1 MGEGPII
8 QVLAAACAGAC
19 AFCGFLGMA
28 QLMSTVKIEGKSE
41 EKQLPLFLRLGALF
55 APNLKFAIDHPFLDP
70 MRIHAH
76 ELILMSGY
84 DQAID
89 AKRFVGARLVLSM
102 LGIAFFIFTLCLGQP
117 LMGLLV
123 SLLMFIWPIVWI
135 KSVIS
140 RRHNEIQKAL
150 PNVLDLLTLSVEAG
164 KDFVT
169 ALRDILGRRRRDAL
183 TEELEIAFREI
194 QLGKQRRVA
203 LKDMASRVKQHDLT
217 AVVNAIAQADEL
229 GVSIGSLLRIQ
240 GDQLRSKRFQRAEKL
255 ANEAPVKIL
264 FPVVAFI
271 FPSVFIIL
279 LGPILMQAFK
289 TMIR

>member
-1 MGEGPII
+1 MENSVI
-8 QVLAAACAGAC
+8 QIMASASAGAC
-19 AFCGFLGMA
+19 VFCGLIGA
-28 QLMSTVKIEGKSE
+28 YQILSAVKIDKKSE
-41 EKQLPLFLRLGALF
+41 EKQLPLFLRIGFLF
-55 APNLKFAIDHPFLDP
+55 APNLSFATDNQMLDP
-70 MRIHAH
+70 MRAHAR
-76 ELILMSGY
+76 ELIQMSGY
-84 DQAID
+84 DQVID
-89 AKRFVGARLVLSM
+89 AKRFIEARVVLSLFGLIFFALM
-102 LGIAFFIFTLCLGQP
+102 LLLGQP
-117 LMGLLV
+117 ALGILITLL
-123 SLLMFIWPIVWI
+123 LFIWPTIWI
-135 KSVIS
+135 KGVIS

-169 ALRDILGRRRRDAL
+169 ALRDILGRRKRDAL

-203 LKDMASRVKQHDLT
+203 LRDMAARVRQHDLT

-240 GDQLRSKRFQRAEKL
+240 GDQLRAKRFQRAEKL

-264 FPVVAFI
+264 FPVVVFI

-289 TMIR
+289 TLFK